1 MNKKVLHTLEFDKI
15 IRLLEE
21 KASSSEGR
29 RLASKL
35 CPSHNIG
42 RIREA
47 LQQSA
52 DAFNRII
59 KKGPV
64 SFAGIKD
71 ISEYEKRLKLGA
83 DLAAGELLSIRDIL
97 SVASRAKTYGID
109 AWGDADPDSLTG
121 IFEGICPVPGLE
133 KEISRCI
140 ISEEEI
146 ADDASPELSSI
157 RRQLGR
163 MNARIHEKL
172 TGMLGQSSI
181 SECLQDHVIVMR
193 DNRYCLPVRAEY
205 KSRIPGIVHDTSSSG
220 STLFIEPMALLEL
233 DNELRELERRE
244 REEIERILHRLSALA
259 AEHVTELRDN
269 FRVLSELDLI
279 FAKGELAY
287 SMNASMPELN
297 KKGIIRL
304 RKARHPLIDPQKVVP
319 IDVALGE
326 NYTQLVITGPNTGGK
341 TVTLKT
347 IGLMSLMAQSGL
359 LIPAGERSM
368 LPVFREIFADIGD
381 EQSIEQSLSTFSSH
395 MTNIV
400 RILNSLPEDHI
411 HTLVLFD
418 ELCAGTDPTE
428 GAALAAAI
436 LDQLRR
442 NSVRTAATTHYSEL
456 KVYALSNESVEN
468 ASCEFDVET
477 LSPTYRLLIGVPG
490 KSNAFAISKK
500 LGLSPGLIDEAK
512 GRISEDARSFE
523 ELIVD
528 LENKRHQLEED
539 REAIRKDKEKISEDR
554 QKIADRRRKLDAQ
567 KDEIIAKANEKASNI
582 LRDAKASA
590 DAAIRN
596 INKYGAANPD
606 MAKMEASRRNLGK
619 KLNHTSS
626 ASVAKKQSG
635 QGSKPVDVSKL
646 KVGDAV
652 HVVSLNL
659 DGTIHSLPNSKGELT
674 VTMGIMQF
682 KVNISDIVIIEE
694 TPKYKA
700 PSPKK
705 SGSVG
710 RAFNKSASI
719 SPEINLLGMTVDE
732 ALRATDKYLD
742 DARLS
747 HLPSVRIVHGKGTG
761 ALRNAIHEYLR
772 KQPVSGYHLAEF
784 GEGDTGVTIVEL

>member
-15 IRLLEE
+15 IKLLEE
-21 KASSSEGR
+21 KASSSEGKKLAG
-29 RLASKL
+29 RLV
-35 CPSHNIG
+35 PTNNIS

-47 LQQSA
+47 LQQSF

-59 KKGPV
+59 KKGSI
-64 SFAGIKD
+64 SFSGISD
-71 ISEYEKRLKLGA
+71 IREYEKRLELGA
-83 DLAAGELLSIRDIL
+83 DLLAGELLGIRDVL
-97 SVASRAKTYGID
+97 AVAARAKTYGLGEQED
-109 AWGDADPDSLTG
+109 TEPDSLTPV
-121 IFEGICPVPGLE
+121 FEGICPVPSLE
-133 KEISRCI
+133 KEITRCI
-140 ISEEEI
+140 LSVDEI
-146 ADDASPELSSI
+146 ADDASANLSSI
-157 RRQLGR
+157 RKQLGR
-163 MNARIHEKL
+163 MNDRIHEKL
-172 TGMLGQSSI
+172 TAMLGKTSV

-205 KSRIPGIVHDTSSSG
+205 KSRIPGVVHDTSSSG

-244 REEIERILHRLSALA
+244 IEEIERILRQLSSLA
-259 AEHVTELRDN
+259 AEHVFELQENYRL
-269 FRVLSELDLI
+269 LSDLDLI
-279 FAKGELAY
+279 FAKGELAL
-287 SMNASMPELN
+287 SMNASMPTLN

-304 RKARHPLIDPQKVVP
+304 RKARHPLIDPKSVVP
-319 IDVALGE
+319 IDVGLGE
-326 NYTQLVITGPNTGGK
+326 DYTQLVITGPNTGGK

-347 IGLMSLMAQSGL
+347 IGLMSLMAQAGL

-400 RILNSLPEDHI
+400 RILDSLPQDHI

-428 GAALAAAI
+428 GAALATAI
-436 LDQLRR
+436 LDSLRLK
-442 NSVRTAATTHYSEL
+442 NVRTAATTHYSEL

-477 LSPTYRLLIGVPG
+477 LSPTYRLLIGIPG
-490 KSNAFAISKK
+490 KSNAFAISQK
-500 LGLSPGLIDEAK
+500 LGLPSELIDEAK
-512 GRISEDARSFE
+512 ERISEDARSFE
-523 ELIVD
+523 ELLVD
-528 LENKRHQLEED
+528 LEAKRHQIEED
-539 REAIRKDKEKISEDR
+539 REAIRRDREKISEER
-554 QKIADRRRKLDAQ
+554 QKIADQRRKINDR
-567 KDEIIAKANEKASNI
+567 KDDILARANEKASNI

-596 INKYGAANPD
+596 INKYGGVNPD

-619 KLNHTSS
+619 KLDHTQS
-626 ASVAKKQSG
+626 ASTAGTRNVRE
-635 QGSKPVDVSKL
+635 SKPIDTKKL
-646 KVGDAV
+646 KVGDEV
-652 HVVSLNL
+652 HVISLNL
-659 DGTIHSLPNSKGELT
+659 DGTIHSLPNAKGDLT
-674 VTMGIMQF
+674 VTMGIMQS
-682 KVNISDIVIIEE
+682 KVNIRDIAMISEK
-694 TPKYKA
+694 PKYSV

-705 SGSVG
+705 ARSSGS
-710 RAFNKSASI
+710 AFNKSASI
-719 SPEINLLGMTVDE
+719 SPEINLLGLTVDE
-732 ALRATDKYLD
+732 AIRRTDKYLD

-772 KQPVSGYHLAEF
+772 RQPVSGYHLAEY